1 MSNRMSSFAK
11 KKEKKKKNRKYDS
24 KRYKIRKDICW
35 ILKFNRAGSIDGWI
49 SWLSSFR
56 NYMEHYINSTIQK
69 IGFILAS
76 TLFYSLLFQ
85 PNLWHVS

>member
-1 MSNRMSSFAK
+1 MEEMSNRMSSFAK

-49 SWLSSFR
+49 S
-56 NYMEHYINSTIQK
+56 
-69 IGFILAS
+69 
-76 TLFYSLLFQ
+76 
-85 PNLWHVS
+85 